1 MSYDEEGESQPLL
14 ARGAAAGGEDE
25 FLNPFFQEVNHIKET
40 IARIESN
47 LKQLKQVQQQQFD
60 DLDGEGSATARL
72 QKLMKNTNWLANL
85 VRGRL
90 KRMHAENQQLEATND
105 TEARVRINMHNV
117 LTKKF
122 VRVMEEFQALLTGM
136 KYNQTQKITRQA
148 KIGTR
153 DATPSIQRSSDRGSL
168 VCSVLTRVYSI

>member
-1 MSYDEEGESQPLL
+1 MSYDDDGERMPLL
-14 ARGAAAGGEDE
+14 AQRPEGAEDE

-47 LKQLKQVQQQQFD
+47 LKQMKATRQQEYD
-60 DLDGEGSATARL
+60 DIDGDGGSAAKL

-90 KRMHAENQQLEATND
+90 KRMHAENQQLERTND

-122 VRVMEEFQALLTGM
+122 VRVMEEFQSLLAGM
-136 KYNQTQKITRQA
+136 KNAQTQKISRQC
-148 KIGTR
+148 KIGM
-153 DATPSIQRSSDRGSL
+153 
-168 VCSVLTRVYSI
+168 C

>member
-60 DLDGEGSATARL
+60 DLDGEG
-72 QKLMKNTNWLANL
+72 
-85 VRGRL
+85 
-90 KRMHAENQQLEATND
+90 
-105 TEARVRINMHNV
+105 
-117 LTKKF
+117 
-122 VRVMEEFQALLTGM
+122 
-136 KYNQTQKITRQA
+136 
-148 KIGTR
+148 R
-153 DATPSIQRSSDRGSL
+153 DRK
-168 VCSVLTRVYSI
+168 SVV